1 MLDAVTLDHEQLPYF
16 SKRAKRLR
24 PGSVQDHTI
33 KYAWMAGI
41 DAIVRG
47 EGIGLLVCRLRTTL
61 ISLVVPVR
69 LAACS
74 EESSVLKRLPE
85 PLLFRIQYRM
95 ARVALS
101 ETLLR
106 SLLT

>member
-1 MLDAVTLDHEQLPYF
+1 
-16 SKRAKRLR
+16 
-24 PGSVQDHTI
+24 
-33 KYAWMAGI
+33 MA
-41 DAIVRG
+41 R
-47 EGIGLLVCRLRTTL
+47 GIGLLVCRLRTTL

-69 LAACS
+69 LAACI

-101 ETLLR
+101 EPFVAFAVDLDPVFLLPR
-106 SLLT
+106 FGERRYRCLESSQNNT

>member
-1 MLDAVTLDHEQLPYF
+1 MYSLANRQQEKAVEL
-16 SKRAKRLR
+16 
-24 PGSVQDHTI
+24 
-33 KYAWMAGI
+33 
-41 DAIVRG
+41 
-47 EGIGLLVCRLRTTL
+47 
-61 ISLVVPVR
+61 SLVVPVR

-101 ETLLR
+101 KTLLR
-106 SLLT
+106 SLLHSMLCFF